1 MLVFF
6 DTEFTGLHKNTTL
19 ISIGLVS
26 EYGDELYLEFNDY
39 DRDQCDEW
47 VTHNV
52 LDNTI
57 SEGDKDVLSI
67 VSNEQDYH
75 FCENK
80 EEAKQILESWFKQF
94 NQVQLVSDC
103 CHYDMVLLIDI
114 FGTAFD
120 LPSNV
125 SPVCYDI
132 NQDIAAYEGCS
143 CKEAFDIGRESFIK
157 SYGNPIVGDKH
168 NSLYDARVIKE
179 IYRIILG
186 V

>member
-1 MLVFF
+1 
-6 DTEFTGLHKNTTL
+6 
-19 ISIGLVS
+19 
-26 EYGDELYLEFNDY
+26 
-39 DRDQCDEW
+39 
-47 VTHNV
+47 
-52 LDNTI
+52 
-57 SEGDKDVLSI
+57 
-67 VSNEQDYH
+67 
-75 FCENK
+75 
-80 EEAKQILESWFKQF
+80 
-94 NQVQLVSDC
+94 
-103 CHYDMVLLIDI
+103 MVLLIDL

-143 CKEAFDIGRESFIK
+143 CKEAFNIGRESFIK

-179 IYRIILG
+179 IFRIILG

>member
-6 DTEFTGLHKNTTL
+6 DTEFTGLQKNTTL

-26 EYGDELYLEFNDY
+26 EYGDELYLELNDY
-39 DRDQCDEW
+39 DRDMCDEW
-47 VTHNV
+47 ITTNV
-52 LDNTI
+52 LNNTI

-94 NQVQLVSDC
+94 NEVQLVSDC

-143 CKEAFDIGRESFIK
+143 CKESFNIGRESFIK

-179 IYRIILG
+179 IFRIILG